1 MIAACYIVHY
11 GREWISWSMRSVRNI
26 VDEIF
31 VFYTANPSHG
41 HGTDLKNPET
51 REELYE
57 ITKPFSPVWHDAK
70 GYIHEGE
77 HRTFAVISCQNAGA
91 DTVLVVD
98 SDEIWPQ
105 ETLYRAI
112 EASKI
117 HPARSFRIGMRHFWR
132 SLKWVCD
139 DSAMP
144 TRIIKPRIP
153 ESFGEQ
159 YLGTRIDIGE
169 NVGLVFHMGYA
180 QSPAIIRY
188 KQSIHG
194 HKAEWRDGWFKDKFM
209 GWKPGDK
216 DVHPTNVNYWNPQP
230 YIDDGTLDY
239 LVGDHPYFDKD
250 IIE

>member
-77 HRTFAVISCQNAGA
+77 HRTYAVASCQAAGA
-91 DTVLVVD
+91 DTVVVVD
-98 SDEIWPQ
+98 ADEIWPQ
-105 ETLYRAI
+105 EVLQSAI
-112 EASKI
+112 DTVHKDYPVHSYC
-117 HPARSFRIGMRHFWR
+117 IGMRHFWKG
-132 SLKWVCD
+132 LKWICD
-139 DSAMP
+139 DPAMP
-144 TRIIKPRIP
+144 TRLIRTDVSHGAI
-153 ESFGEQ
+153 Q
-159 YLGTRIDIGE
+159 YIGDD
-169 NVGLVFHMGYA
+169 VGKVFHMGYA

-194 HKAEWRDGWFKDKFM
+194 HKAEWREGWFENKFM

-216 DVHPTNVNYWNPQP
+216 DVHPTNVNYWDPQP
-230 YIDDGTLDY
+230 YEDDGTLEY
-239 LVGDHPYFDKD
+239 LVGDHPYYKKD